1 MRTIPPRRLLFSGG
15 GVRVISYLGAL
26 QVFQE
31 NNLLQHVR
39 EFCGVS
45 AGALVAL
52 MLALGYSF
60 RVIERFCYEF
70 DFNSMHT
77 FDLES
82 ILDSVEQFGLNSGD
96 SVKTLIAKVLHHKG
110 FGPTTTFSELHT
122 SGKTKRFRVWASD
135 IQYMKLVEFSAEKTP
150 NVQIVF
156 ALYSSMALPMYF
168 TPSLYSETNT
178 LLLDGGV
185 LDNYPITSMTDEEI
199 HETIGFTFKH
209 KTFPIEVQDFSS
221 IVTLLFAGYYMPSY
235 QRQIEQY
242 KDRTVILP
250 CQEFPSTKFEASI
263 EERQMLVSVG
273 RQAAELFLKYPVKP
287 KCFRR
292 NSVS

>member
-31 NNLLQHVR
+31 NNLLKHVR

-82 ILDSVEQFGLNSGD
+82 IYFLKGTDSKEDSIQEVLNDLLQDGFILPIKNTSLSSLDSLNNYIY
-96 SVKTLIAKVLHHKG
+96 K
-110 FGPTTTFSELHT
+110 FSHD
-122 SGKTKRFRVWASD
+122 R
-135 IQYMKLVEFSAEKTP
+135 
-150 NVQIVF
+150 
-156 ALYSSMALPMYF
+156 
-168 TPSLYSETNT
+168 
-178 LLLDGGV
+178 
-185 LDNYPITSMTDEEI
+185 I
-199 HETIGFTFKH
+199 H
-209 KTFPIEVQDFSS
+209 Q
-221 IVTLLFAGYYMPSY
+221 ASY
-235 QRQIEQY
+235 QLLSE
-242 KDRTVILP
+242 
-250 CQEFPSTKFEASI
+250 
-263 EERQMLVSVG
+263 EERQNYHYKW
-273 RQAAELFLKYPVKP
+273 F
-287 KCFRR
+287 CFCKQRR
-292 NSVS
+292 IT